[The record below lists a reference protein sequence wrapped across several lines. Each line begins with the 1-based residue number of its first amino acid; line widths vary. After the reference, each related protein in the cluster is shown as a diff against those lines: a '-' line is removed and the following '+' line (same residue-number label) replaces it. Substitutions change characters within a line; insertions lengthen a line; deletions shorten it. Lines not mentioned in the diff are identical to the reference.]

1 MTLLFQLLQVPVAD
15 STMVDGAAEGAT
27 EMSLSFLDMAIKGG
41 WIMIPIVLL
50 MGIALYIFFERFL
63 TIRDA
68 AKQDD
73 AFMNNIKSYIHEGKL
88 EEAKALCNG
97 TNGPLARMIE
107 KGLSRIGKP
116 LNDISV
122 AIENVGK
129 QEVSKLEN
137 GLTTLATVAGGAPM
151 IGFLGT
157 VMGMIRAFYDMANA
171 GNNIDV
177 SLLSSGIYTAM
188 VTTVAGL
195 IVGIIAYFAYNYLVA
210 RVDKVVNMLETRSTE
225 FMDILNAPAS

>member
-1 MTLLFQLLQVPVAD
+1 MTLLFQLLQISVAD
-15 STMVDGAAEGAT
+15 STAVGASAEEAG
-27 EMSLSFLDMAIKGG
+27 ELSLSFFDMALKGG
-41 WIMIPIVLL
+41 WIMIPIVVL
-50 MGIALYIFFERFL
+50 MGIAIYIFIERFL

-73 AFMNNIKSYIHEGKL
+73 MFMNSIKNYIQDGKL
-88 EEAKALCNG
+88 EEAKQLCSN
-97 TNGPLARMIE
+97 TDGPLARMIE
-107 KGLSRIGKP
+107 KGLLRIGKP
-116 LNDISV
+116 LTDISA

-129 QEVSKLEN
+129 QEVSKLEY
-137 GLTTLATVAGGAPM
+137 GLTTLATVSGGAPM

-225 FMDILNAPAS
+225 FIDILNEPVS

>member
-1 MTLLFQLLQVPVAD
+1 MTLLFHLLQVTVGD
-15 STMVDGAAEGAT
+15 STLVENTMEGAG
-27 EMSLSFLDMAIKGG
+27 ELSLSFWDMAIKGG
-41 WIMIPIVLL
+41 WIMIPLALL
-50 MGIALYIFFERFL
+50 FGVALYIFFERFF
-63 TIRDA
+63 TIRNA
-68 AKQDD
+68 AKKDD
-73 AFMNNIKSYIHEGKL
+73 AFMSSIKNYIQEGKL
-88 EEAKALCNG
+88 QEAKMLCNN
-97 TNGPLARMIE
+97 TEGPLARMIE

-129 QEVSKLEN
+129 QEISKLEY
-137 GLTTLATVAGGAPM
+137 GLTTLATVSGGAPM

-210 RVDKVVNMLETRSTE
+210 RVDKVVNMLESKSTE
-225 FMDILNAPAS
+225 FIDILNEPAS